1 MKVGESRGKCS
12 LEVKSRH
19 FIGCLAPPSQHLS
32 LIAPKGQCPAIA
44 KLNNNQKWA
53 WTDNLTLLLQ
63 RITFVLIIW
72 DHLCK
77 DGSPW
82 TLSIITGKC
91 EIPSRRECRAV
102 HRIHNQGWRW
112 SRMANLVQPSMRKGA
127 KMSLSNNLSSHI
139 LKISTDRDHTT
150 SLGRLF
156 PGMAVL
162 TLKKFLSYIKMIP
175 LLVQLV
181 ALAFSMWILGKK
193 EPSSSFSPRF

>member
-1 MKVGESRGKCS
+1 
-12 LEVKSRH
+12 
-19 FIGCLAPPSQHLS
+19 
-32 LIAPKGQCPAIA
+32 
-44 KLNNNQKWA
+44 
-53 WTDNLTLLLQ
+53 
-63 RITFVLIIW
+63 
-72 DHLCK
+72 
-77 DGSPW
+77 
-82 TLSIITGKC
+82 
-91 EIPSRRECRAV
+91 
-102 HRIHNQGWRW
+102 
-112 SRMANLVQPSMRKGA
+112 MANLVQPSMRKGA

-193 EPSSSFSPRF
+193 EPSSSFSPRFYYWNSLMRSQLRFLFSIEKLLQFFFTAPIVHPFDGLHGPPFDPLQSGHVFLGF